1 MTPDIFRRRL
11 LDRTV
16 RAALLGGLLAKAP
29 AAAWGADASDSS
41 DSSDSSEPEDIA
53 EDFAHEIWDVVVVG
67 SGTAGLCAA
76 IAAREAGARRVVIL
90 E

>member
-41 DSSDSSEPEDIA
+41 DSSDASDSSEPEDIA
-53 EDFAHEIWDVVVVG
+53 EDFAHEIWDVVVVL
-67 SGTAGLCAA
+67 SL
-76 IAAREAGARRVVIL
+76 IHI
-90 E
+90 